1 MSLPARGILF
11 GTAGIPRSTATPS
24 TLAGIECVS
33 ELGLDCLEI
42 EFVRGVKM
50 GGESALKIRE
60 TAAARNIRL
69 SVHAPYYI
77 NLNSADLGKRLS
89 SHEYLLSSARLAEL
103 CGARSV
109 VFHAGY
115 YGKDLPEQAV
125 VHVKKELEEIVS
137 RLRSQKIAVTL
148 RVETMGKVS
157 QFGTF
162 DEVLVL
168 CREVQGV
175 LPCLDFSHLYSREGK
190 ANSYREFQRIFNKV
204 RKKLG
209 TEALKNLHIHLSGV
223 DFNTKGE
230 MKHLDLRESDFHYGD
245 WVRALKDSGAEG
257 MVVCESPNRELDALM
272 LKNLYLSQSLKE

>member
-1 MSLPARGILF
+1 MSLPVDGIHF
-11 GTAGIPRSTATPS
+11 GTAGVPRSTASSS
-24 TLAGIECVS
+24 TLAGIQCVS

-42 EFVRGVKM
+42 EFVRGVRI

-60 TAAARNIRL
+60 TAAAKNIRL

-77 NLNSADLGKRLS
+77 NLNSPDRGKRLS
-89 SHEYLLSSARLAEL
+89 SHEYLLSSARMAET

-115 YGKDLPEQAV
+115 YGKDTPEQAAA
-125 VHVKKELEEIVS
+125 HIREELGEIVS
-137 RLRSQKIAVTL
+137 RLRAQNLNVTL

-157 QFGTF
+157 QFGTL
-162 DEVLVL
+162 DEVLIL
-168 CREVQGV
+168 CRNVRGV

-190 ANSYREFQRIFNKV
+190 ANNYLEFQRILNKM

-209 TEALKNLHIHLSGV
+209 VEALKNIHVHLSGV
-223 DFNTKGE
+223 DFNAKGE
-230 MKHLDLRESDFHYGD
+230 MKHLDLRDSDFRYSD

-272 LKNLYLSQSLKE
+272 LKSLYLSQALKE

>member
-1 MSLPARGILF
+1 MSLHAKGILF
-11 GTAGIPRSTATPS
+11 GTAGIPRSTAVSS
-24 TLAGIECVS
+24 TVAGIECVS

-60 TAAARNIRL
+60 TAIARNIRL

-77 NLNSADLGKRLS
+77 NLNSADQGKRLS
-89 SHEYLLSSARLAEL
+89 SHEYLLSSARLAAL

-115 YGKDLPEQAV
+115 YGKDSPERAALQ
-125 VHVKKELEEIVS
+125 VKKELEEIVS
-137 RLRSQKIAVTL
+137 LLKSQKTDVIM
-148 RVETMGKVS
+148 RVETMGRVS

-162 DEVLVL
+162 DEVLLL
-168 CREVQGV
+168 CREVRGV

-209 TEALKNLHIHLSGV
+209 NEALKNIHIHLSGV
-223 DFNTKGE
+223 DFNAKGE
-230 MKHLDLRESDFHYGD
+230 MKHLDLRESDFHYGE

-257 MVVCESPNRELDALM
+257 MVICESPNRELDALM